1 MSTAVSTIQN
11 TTTGRSQSNVTSRIE
26 VVTLVAA
33 PPERVWSTVRDF
45 DSKST
50 KGLLTVLHQETNKLL
65 VYSVSGLPK
74 TIKVMIGEIRLE
86 PTHSGT
92 RLRWSV
98 QFSTKR
104 TMVACLLRP
113 MLRHSIERTL
123 REGIKKLQEKLSS
136 ISHHTPVSL

>member
-1 MSTAVSTIQN
+1 MTVAVSTVQN
-11 TTTGRSQSNVTSRIE
+11 RTTGHSRSNVTSRIE
-26 VVTLVAA
+26 LVTLVAA
-33 PPERVWSTVRDF
+33 PPERVWSAVRDF

-74 TIKVMIGEIRLE
+74 TIKTMIGEIQLE
-86 PTHSGT
+86 PSGSGT

-104 TMVACLLRP
+104 TMVARLLRP

-123 REGIKKLQEKLSS
+123 RDGIKRLKEKVTV
-136 ISHHTPVSL
+136 IGHHTPASS